1 MAASSFH
8 LPKTNTSTQQ
18 QNDLS
23 EEREKSRRSVFGMN
37 SGIKTLHSS
46 LLLCSHGKVT
56 LVSSVPS
63 IGLGILESAM
73 VLT

>member
-46 LLLCSHGKVT
+46 LLLSSH
-56 LVSSVPS
+56 
-63 IGLGILESAM
+63 
-73 VLT
+73 